1 MAILAAVG
9 ETEAGRVPER
19 PLRPIDQFGH
29 FRGEGSQGLRAH
41 PVESQDPLE
50 IIGLLLVSRESG
62 REEGGSCLPQVRCP
76 GKGAAIVKIPGV
88 EGVHR
93 RPWCPLMN
101 PAVCF

>member
-62 REEGGSCLPQVRCP
+62 REEGGHACRKFDVP
-76 GKGAAIVKIPGV
+76 GRVQPLSRFPALKVYIADRGAP
-88 EGVHR
+88 
-93 RPWCPLMN
+93 
-101 PAVCF
+101 